1 MTAALALDLDPP
13 TRMTPPPASQPRA
26 TDGQLLAALPSAV
39 GCARRFV
46 RFTLE
51 RWRLFGLIDTA
62 ETVAAELVAD
72 AVSATGISVEH
83 PGYLDLYD
91 KQLNLVDLRVHLTDT
106 DVVLLVWDSDPS
118 PPRLQELALEQSRS
132 RNFYLPQHGGKVV
145 WAALEISVGLRHEE
159 ARRPALPR
167 RTGYPCRPIPP
178 TPADPVRAMT
188 DPVLLERVRDGL
200 NQLDI
205 HPPSHDP
212 DSHGAP
218 REES

>member
-1 MTAALALDLDPP
+1 MTAALALDPP
-13 TRMTPPPASQPRA
+13 TGMTPPPPVPVPHA

-51 RWRLFGLIDTA
+51 RWQLFGLINAA
-62 ETVAAELVAD
+62 EDVAAALVTD
-72 AVSATGISVEH
+72 AVSTTGIAVEH

-106 DVVLLVWDSDPS
+106 HVVLQVWDTDPS
-118 PPRLQELALEQSRS
+118 PLWPREQPRS
-132 RNFYLPQHGGKVV
+132 RNFYLPPHGGKVV
-145 WAALEISVGLRHEE
+145 WVALEISVVLRHEE

-167 RTGYPCRPIPP
+167 RAGYPRRPVPP
-178 TPADPVRAMT
+178 APVHPVKAMT

-200 NQLDI
+200 RQLDTQ
-205 HPPSHDP
+205 PPGAST
-212 DSHGAP
+212 DSRGIP
-218 REES
+218 REDR